1 MRDEDANT
9 TTPRLAYYL
18 ALIEDTTKLT
28 DRRQTTNDLYVGL
41 NVVFFTGLGALIYA
55 SHLDTWWVTGIYVA
69 ISGLAL
75 ALNLTWIRLIN
86 RYRRLIRLRIE
97 YMHQLE
103 IKLQALDIFVASPAD
118 SSQKRKQNRQASAVA
133 TGDSSD
139 RPAASPGLPGPEP
152 VGIFAAEASQLYR
165 PGSDF
170 GFSGLERGLIVI
182 FMVSYLVATIGVA
195 VATYLVTTQVIG
207 PLHF

>member
-1 MRDEDANT
+1 VSDDDAKT

-55 SHLDTWWVTGIYVA
+55 SRLDTWWVTGLYAA
-69 ISGLAL
+69 ISALAL

-97 YMHQLE
+97 YMQQLE
-103 IKLQALDIFVASPAD
+103 IKLQALDVFVAPQVD
-118 SSQKRKQNRQASAVA
+118 SSKKRSQNRQASGPV
-133 TGDSSD
+133 TGEGPEQ
-139 RPAASPGLPGPEP
+139 PAAGPGVPGVEP
-152 VGIFAAEASQLYR
+152 VGIFAAESSQLYR
-165 PGSDF
+165 PGSHF

-182 FMVSYLVATIGVA
+182 FMVSYVVATIGVA
-195 VATYLVTTQVIG
+195 VATYLVTTHVLG
-207 PLHF
+207 PLHL